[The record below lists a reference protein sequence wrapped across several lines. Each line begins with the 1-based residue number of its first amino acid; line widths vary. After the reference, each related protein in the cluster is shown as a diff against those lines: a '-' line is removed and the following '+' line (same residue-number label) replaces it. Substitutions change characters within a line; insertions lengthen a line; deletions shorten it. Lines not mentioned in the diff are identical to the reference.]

1 MKRIAARDRGAFET
15 LYYRYAGRL
24 GTYVKRLVKRPEL
37 VGEVMNDVMLA
48 VWQGAEQF
56 DTGRPL
62 VPWLYGITRLKALK
76 SLERERRKTGGR
88 VLYHVDEEGLEDAA
102 GASESLDLEREVWRR
117 DLKAV
122 FSRAL
127 ATLSPEQ
134 RAVVE
139 LTFYAGLG
147 YQEIAQVMDCPVNT
161 VKTRMFHARRRLSE
175 ALRRLGIEDAQD
187 V

>member
-37 VGEVMNDVMLA
+37 AGEVVNDVMLA
-48 VWQGAEQF
+48 VWQGAGQF
-56 DTGRPL
+56 DTDRPL
-62 VPWLYGITRLKALK
+62 VPWLYGIAHLKALK
-76 SLERERRKTGGR
+76 ALERERRKSGGA
-88 VLYHVDEEGLEDAA
+88 VLDHIDEEGREDAA
-102 GASESLDLEREVWRR
+102 GAGESLELEREVWRR
-117 DLKAV
+117 DLKGV
-122 FSRAL
+122 FRPAL
-127 ATLSPEQ
+127 AILSPEQ

-147 YQEIAQVMDCPVNT
+147 YQEIARVMDCPVNT

-175 ALRRLGIEDAQD
+175 ALRRLGIEDAHD
-187 V
+187 I

>member
-24 GTYVKRLVKRPEL
+24 GTYVKRVVKRPEL

-48 VWQGAEQF
+48 VWQGARRF
-56 DTGRPL
+56 DSGRPL
-62 VPWLYGITRLKALK
+62 VPWLYGIAHLKALK
-76 SLERERRKTGGR
+76 SLERERRKTGGGI
-88 VLYHVDEEGLEDAA
+88 LDHIDEEGLEDAA
-102 GASESLDLEREVWRR
+102 GESLELEREVWRR
-117 DLKAV
+117 DLKGV

-139 LTFYAGLG
+139 LTFYAGLA
-147 YQEIAQVMDCPVNT
+147 YKEIAQVVDCPVNT
-161 VKTRMFHARRRLSE
+161 VKSRMFHARRRLSE
-175 ALRRLGIEDAQD
+175 ALRRLGIQDAQD